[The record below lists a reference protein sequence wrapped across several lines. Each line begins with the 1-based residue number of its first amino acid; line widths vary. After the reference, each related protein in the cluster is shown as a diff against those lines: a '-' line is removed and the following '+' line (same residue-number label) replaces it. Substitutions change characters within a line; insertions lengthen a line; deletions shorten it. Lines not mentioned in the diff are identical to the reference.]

1 MAEKYNHQE
10 EIKKLEA
17 IKGKTL
23 DEILKDA
30 KPSAGADIAKMVF
43 KHFGVRAPDGIEA
56 MFIAKG
62 DRIEKNIV
70 RKENAIVEAAIR
82 RDAVIF
88 TNVEYGSRSFET
100 ALKDSQ
106 DGKTVEMILKEL
118 RQKWE
123 DYFRSIY

>member
-30 KPSAGADIAKMVF
+30 KERAGADVAKIVF
-43 KHFGVRAPDGIEA
+43 KHFGIEMPNSVEA
-56 MFIAKG
+56 MFLVKG

-82 RDAVIF
+82 RDSVMFSVAEFGNYIGD
-88 TNVEYGSRSFET
+88 NREQ
-100 ALKDSQ
+100 K
-106 DGKTVEMILKEL
+106 LKEL
-118 RQKWE
+118 HDKWLM
-123 DYFRSIY
+123 YFETMYNK